1 MAVMTTQAEY
11 WNSEAAQTWV
21 REAIRL
27 DPMLAP
33 LGRLAMD
40 ALAPQTGETVLD
52 IGCGAGAT
60 SRDLAARGAKVIG
73 VDVSKHL
80 IAAAMAGGGGPDY
93 VEADASLWRPAAPA
107 DALFSRFGVM
117 FFEDP
122 PAAFENL
129 RACLKPGGRL
139 AFVCWGPMSENAWAI
154 EPVVA
159 ALPHLTTP
167 PEPPV
172 PGAPGPFAFAA
183 PGRATDILTQ
193 AGWRDAAATAW
204 RGPYGFGATADEALE
219 IMLKI
224 GPLGRLMREQPQAA
238 SNVRTALGKLIAA
251 RASADGVNFPASVWI
266 VTARA

>member
-1 MAVMTTQAEY
+1 MAVMITQAEY

-33 LGRLAMD
+33 LGRLAMA
-40 ALAPQTGETVLD
+40 ALAPQAGETVLD

-60 SRDLAARGAKVIG
+60 SRDLAALGAKVIG
-73 VDVSKHL
+73 VDVSKPL
-80 IAAAMAGGGGPDY
+80 IAAAMASGGGPDY
-93 VEADASLWRPAAPA
+93 VAADAGLWRPAAPA

-139 AFVCWGPMSENAWAI
+139 AFVCWGPMTENAWAI

-167 PEPPV
+167 PEH
-172 PGAPGPFAFAA
+172 ACA
-183 PGRATDILTQ
+183 R
-193 AGWRDAAATAW
+193 R
-204 RGPYGFGATADEALE
+204 
-219 IMLKI
+219 
-224 GPLGRLMREQPQAA
+224 
-238 SNVRTALGKLIAA
+238 A
-251 RASADGVNFPASVWI
+251 RALCLRRRRPGNRDPNPSRLARRRGQRL
-266 VTARA
+266 ARALRLWRHRR